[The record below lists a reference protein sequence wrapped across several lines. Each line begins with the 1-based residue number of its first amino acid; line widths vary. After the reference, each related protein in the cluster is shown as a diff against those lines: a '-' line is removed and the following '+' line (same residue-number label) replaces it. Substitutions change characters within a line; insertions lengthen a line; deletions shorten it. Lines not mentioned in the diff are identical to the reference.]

1 MIIDTDQLSNILSN
15 SSSHERYIIL
25 MNNTLLERNQQ
36 HVHKINSLEH
46 KLDELHECL
55 CKSEERSEYLNILV
69 KKLENIN
76 NKDSKNIQVTHDNL
90 YQYNKK
96 ARRHLRYLQT
106 IIMVFVA
113 FFYEFYSFDIFM
125 PIAVM
130 MIVITAFQEST
141 LDGMKRI
148 TINEL

>member
-1 MIIDTDQLSNILSN
+1 MFTDTVELSNILSN
-15 SSSHERYIIL
+15 ASSQERYIIL

-36 HVHKINSLEH
+36 HVHKIKSLEDT
-46 KLDELHECL
+46 LDDLHECL
-55 CKSEERSEYLNILV
+55 CKAEARSEDLSCLV

-76 NKDSKNIQVTHDNL
+76 IKDSTNIEVIRDNL

-106 IIMVFVA
+106 IIIAFVA
-113 FFYEFYSFDIFM
+113 FFYEFYCFDIFM